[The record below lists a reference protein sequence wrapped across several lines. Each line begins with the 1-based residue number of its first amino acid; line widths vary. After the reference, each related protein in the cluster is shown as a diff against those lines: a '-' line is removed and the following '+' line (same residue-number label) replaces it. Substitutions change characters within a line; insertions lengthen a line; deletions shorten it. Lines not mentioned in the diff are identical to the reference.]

1 MKRPA
6 AKPLSLKLAVEYHR
20 ATRTAIVFAHVFGA
34 SRRTAMLQRA
44 SFIVVVAGLFCAG
57 LPGGAPAQEN
67 RSIALILDASGS
79 MNAALGRGTR
89 IEAAKEAVAAFL
101 AELDPGTRIAYR
113 AYGHQSPRER
123 HDCEDTELM
132 VGFAPAAANREA
144 ILDRTQAIRAQGYTP
159 ITKVIQLAAGDIAGE
174 EGERVVVLIS
184 DGKETCEGDPCA
196 AAKALAEADA
206 RLVVHT
212 IGFNVDVA
220 ARYQLQC
227 IAKVA
232 RGTYSDA
239 SDAAG
244 LGARLGEV
252 AAAETPPPAT
262 TTITITRP
270 KPGRLQINNPDPG
283 QGHTVTDVET
293 GKEYPNISAFRSII
307 ELPAG
312 LYNVTFGPT
321 VWKSVEVKA
330 GETTVLDP
338 GVLEVKNAAG
348 SGHKVLDWETGI
360 EIGNISSFTSR
371 LTVLPSTFTVMFGA
385 AEWNNIEVK
394 AGEHKVLNPAVIVV
408 NGASGSGH
416 DVRAED
422 GTVVGNVSS
431 FVHIVPM
438 PPGKYTIDIEGQN
451 IPLELVEG
459 QRMEINLQ

>member
-1 MKRPA
+1 
-6 AKPLSLKLAVEYHR
+6 
-20 ATRTAIVFAHVFGA
+20 
-34 SRRTAMLQRA
+34 MLQRA

-159 ITKVIQLAAGDIAGE
+159 ITKVIRLAAGDTAGE

-239 SDAAG
+239 SDAAAG
-244 LGARLGEV
+244 DDHDHHH
-252 AAAETPPPAT
+252 AAEAGQAADQQS
-262 TTITITRP
+262 RP
-270 KPGRLQINNPDPG
+270 GTGPYGHRRRDRQGISQHERVPLDHRAPGRTL
-283 QGHTVTDVET
+283 
-293 GKEYPNISAFRSII
+293 
-307 ELPAG
+307 
-312 LYNVTFGPT
+312 
-321 VWKSVEVKA
+321 
-330 GETTVLDP
+330 
-338 GVLEVKNAAG
+338 
-348 SGHKVLDWETGI
+348 
-360 EIGNISSFTSR
+360 
-371 LTVLPSTFTVMFGA
+371 
-385 AEWNNIEVK
+385 
-394 AGEHKVLNPAVIVV
+394 
-408 NGASGSGH
+408 
-416 DVRAED
+416 
-422 GTVVGNVSS
+422 
-431 FVHIVPM
+431 
-438 PPGKYTIDIEGQN
+438 
-451 IPLELVEG
+451 
-459 QRMEINLQ
+459 